1 MGENSA
7 IQWTDHTMNFWI
19 GCTAVSPACD
29 HCYAQTLSERYGW
42 AKWGAGMP
50 RYRTSDWSKP
60 AAWNRKAAKL
70 GLRYRVFSN
79 SLSDFFDVEV
89 PDTWRNDAMVVIEAT
104 PNLDW
109 LLLTKRPKVA
119 RWYFERRGGVP
130 TNVWLGTTIENEK
143 MTEARIPDLLAVPAP
158 RRFLSMEPLL
168 EPVSLRWLG
177 GLNYNQRLAA
187 GRSVGE
193 YDALRMIDWV
203 IVGGE
208 SGVGWRP
215 IDLSAVRAI
224 RDQCVEA
231 GVSFFF
237 KQHAGR
243 NPKALG
249 RDLDGCEWNEIP
261 Q

>member
-50 RYRTSDWSKP
+50 RYRTRDWSTP

-119 RWYFERRGGVP
+119 RWYFERRG
-130 TNVWLGTTIENEK
+130 E
-143 MTEARIPDLLAVPAP
+143 
-158 RRFLSMEPLL
+158 
-168 EPVSLRWLG
+168 
-177 GLNYNQRLAA
+177 
-187 GRSVGE
+187 VG
-193 YDALRMIDWV
+193 
-203 IVGGE
+203 
-208 SGVGWRP
+208 
-215 IDLSAVRAI
+215 
-224 RDQCVEA
+224 
-231 GVSFFF
+231 
-237 KQHAGR
+237 
-243 NPKALG
+243 
-249 RDLDGCEWNEIP
+249 
-261 Q
+261 